1 MDERTKQVIE
11 ELENEVFHL
20 ERNFRDAMEV
30 IQSRITWIKEKGD
43 LKSQNTKTK

>member
-1 MDERTKQVIE
+1 MTIKIKYKMDFATKQVLE

-30 IQSRITWIKEKGD
+30 IQSRITWIKEKAI
-43 LKSQNTKTK
+43 K